1 MQEDRPLPAPSFF
14 FHPDCHCRLRSCTE
28 SALRLV
34 GYTTGRDLHPALK
47 ILIRLFCGVFPDMPC
62 RSSKQFLQTLA
73 KETPRTPGS
82 GRDNGAQ
89 NPCATKNSGTNTFQS
104 SHPTRKSRH
113 CSLAH
118 FVFFHPDYTVGFGIA
133 PNHALRLVGYTT
145 GRDLHPALK
154 ILFIYETSICVC
166 QRFVK
171 LFFAKHIKIL
181 CPRENF
187 SKKRTRLFS

>member
-89 NPCATKNSGTNTFQS
+89 KLLRNKKTPERTHSRAVIQHARADAAPLRILPSFIQTILSASESHRIMPCGSWAIPPVGTCTL
-104 SHPTRKSRH
+104 P
-113 CSLAH
+113 
-118 FVFFHPDYTVGFGIA
+118 
-133 PNHALRLVGYTT
+133 
-145 GRDLHPALK
+145 
-154 ILFIYETSICVC
+154 
-166 QRFVK
+166 
-171 LFFAKHIKIL
+171 
-181 CPRENF
+181 
-187 SKKRTRLFS
+187 